1 MLKYSPLYYPITS
14 NVTDDELIQFCWHS
28 LEKKFKMPIQSCILL
43 KKSIDARDIPQYVLQ
58 VAFTLK
64 QSRYEQLLI
73 KRYSKVELYQPF
85 QLEIPQFN
93 SDKHYLVVGMGPAG
107 LFHTLILAQA
117 GAKVTLIERGKTVE
131 ERVNDVNTFF
141 HTGKLNP
148 TSNIQFGEGGAG
160 TFSDGKLNTGNTVPL
175 SRYVLETF
183 VRFGAPKDILYEAK
197 PHIGTD
203 ILRKVLINI
212 RYYLIELG
220 VNIYFET
227 KLTMLQTHSQGVK
240 ATFEGKIESG
250 IYDGVILAIGHSA
263 QDTYQML
270 ETIGIT
276 LKPKSFA
283 IGVRIEHLQEN
294 INDALYHQAK
304 RYLPPATY
312 KLVAHPS
319 CQRAV
324 YSFCMCPGGHVVN
337 ASSEEGHLVV
347 NGMSNRL
354 RDATN
359 ANAAILVE
367 VRPEDYYCSS
377 ALDGLNYQ
385 RHFEQLAYQKG
396 YLAPVQRWED
406 FKLNRQTKALGLVSP
421 SILPGYYFA
430 NLRTIFPK
438 WLNDALIEAMEDFGK
453 KIVGFDDH
461 DAILTGVETRSSS
474 PIQVTRNECFVSS
487 MEGVYPIGE
496 GAGYAGGIMTSAID
510 GIKCALKMIEEEKH
524 SGK

>member
-14 NVTDDELIQFCWHS
+14 NVTDDELVQFCQQTIEDK
-28 LEKKFKMPIQSCILL
+28 LKMPIQSCRLL
-43 KKSIDARDIPQYVLQ
+43 KKSIDAREHPQYVLQ
-58 VAFTLK
+58 AIFTLQQPK
-64 QSRYEQLLI
+64 YEQRLI
-73 KRYSKVELYQPF
+73 KRYSKVEAYQPF
-85 QLEIPQFN
+85 SLNIPSFH
-93 SDKHYLVVGMGPAG
+93 SEKHYLVVGMGPAG

-131 ERVNDVNTFF
+131 ERVKDVDTFF
-141 HTGKLNP
+141 HTGQLNP
-148 TSNIQFGEGGAG
+148 LSNIQFGEGGAG

-183 VRFGAPKDILYEAK
+183 VQFGAPKDILYEAK

-203 ILRKVLINI
+203 VLRNVLINI
-212 RYYLIELG
+212 RKHLIRLG

-227 KLTMLQTHSQGVK
+227 KLTWLQRHLQGVQ
-240 ATFEGKIESG
+240 ATFEGKIKSG

-263 QDTYQML
+263 QDTYHML
-270 ETIGIT
+270 QTIGLT

-294 INDALYHQAK
+294 INEALYHQAK
-304 RYLPPATY
+304 NYLPPATY

-354 RDATN
+354 REATN

-367 VRPEDYYCSS
+367 IKPEDYYRSS
-377 ALDGLNYQ
+377 ALDGLDYQ
-385 RHFEQLAYQKG
+385 RRFEQLAYRKG

-406 FKLNRQTKALGLVSP
+406 FKLNQQTEAVGSVIP
-421 SILPGYYFA
+421 SVLPGYYFA

-438 WLNDALIEAMEDFGK
+438 WFGEALIEAMADFSQ
-453 KIVGFDDH
+453 KIVGFDNP

-474 PIQVTRNECFVSS
+474 PIQITRNEQFVSNI
-487 MEGVYPIGE
+487 EGIYPIGE

-510 GIKCALKMIEEEKH
+510 GIKCALNIIEEENH

>member
-1 MLKYSPLYYPITS
+1 MLKYSHLYYPIIS
-14 NVTDDELIQFCWHS
+14 NVTDDELVQFCHQK
-28 LEKKFKMPIQSCILL
+28 LEKKFKMPILSCELI
-43 KKSIDARDIPQYVLQ
+43 KKSIDARDTPQYVLQ
-58 VAFTLK
+58 VAFTLQQPK
-64 QSRYEQLLI
+64 YEHRLM
-73 KRYSKVELYQPF
+73 KRYPKVKVYQPF
-85 QLEIPQFN
+85 QLEIPKFN

-107 LFHTLILAQA
+107 LFHTFILAQA

-131 ERVNDVNTFF
+131 ERVEDVNTFF
-141 HTGKLNP
+141 HTGHLNP

-183 VRFGAPKDILYEAK
+183 VQFGAPKDILYEAK

-203 ILRKVLINI
+203 ILRKVIVNM
-212 RYYLIELG
+212 RKYLIDLG
-220 VNIYFET
+220 VNIHFET
-227 KLTMLQTHSQGVK
+227 KLTHLQPYLQGVK
-240 ATFEGKIESG
+240 AIFEGKLQSG

-270 ETIGIT
+270 ENIGIV
-276 LKPKSFA
+276 LKPKAFA

-294 INDALYHQAK
+294 INEALYHQAK
-304 RYLPPATY
+304 IYLPPATY
-312 KLVAHPS
+312 KLVAHTS
-319 CQRAV
+319 YQRVV
-324 YSFCMCPGGHVVN
+324 YSFCMCPGGYVVN

-354 RDATN
+354 RNAVN

-367 VRPEDYYCSS
+367 IRPEDYYQTS
-377 ALDGLNYQ
+377 ALDGLDYQ
-385 RHFEQLAYQKG
+385 RHFERLAYKED

-406 FKLNRQTKALGLVSP
+406 FKLNQPTQVLGTVLP
-421 SILPGYYFA
+421 SILPGYYFM

-438 WLNDALIEAMEDFGK
+438 WLSDALIEAMEDFSK
-453 KIVGFDDH
+453 KIVGFDDG

-474 PIQVTRNECFVSS
+474 PIQITRNECFVSS
-487 MEGVYPIGE
+487 MKGIYPIGE

-510 GIKCALKMIEEEKH
+510 GIKCALKIIEEEN
-524 SGK
+524 SIGK